1 MSNEYETTLEQ
12 RAAFYT
18 EAQWK
23 QILEAYVRG
32 ACQTCDSDAS
42 VRENYVLNDSSVA
55 LLKECREKFIEL
67 EENRAEA
74 AGGETHYAL
83 PETEYGF
90 LPAALCA
97 IGRAAYRRAL
107 LPFVE
112 QFRNYADEMRLR
124 ADYPRNLDDFRALIA
139 RFEEWCKGIGDA
151 YSGWVLSGQLM
162 DYSGDETM
170 GWDSFGDPDDPLS
183 DMFFACRSVVFD
195 MIGKDD
201 PDDGDDDNSG
211 PRGPARLGKTLRN
224 SNLVLSD

>member
-18 EAQWK
+18 DAQWK
-23 QILEAYVRG
+23 QILDAYVLG
-32 ACQTCDSDAS
+32 KFEEDPLY
-42 VRENYVLNDSSVA
+42 E
-55 LLKECREKFIEL
+55 ECREKFAEL
-67 EENRAEA
+67 EWKRADA
-74 AGGETHYAL
+74 AGGETRHAL

-90 LPAALCA
+90 LPAALRA

-124 ADYPRNLDDFRALIA
+124 ADYPHDLDDFRALIA

-151 YSGWVLSGQLM
+151 YSGWRLAGELM
-162 DYSGDETM
+162 DYSGDESM

-183 DMFFACRSVVFD
+183 DMFFACRSVVYD

-201 PDDGDDDNSG
+201 PDDGDGDDDGG
-211 PRGPARLGKTLRN
+211 PRNPQLCKTPGN